1 MEPQQTPIEP
11 QPSLITNYQSPGALG
26 ISMTKS
32 PGGVL
37 AYQNGRLTF
46 TDKNGTALLDENI
59 SALQRVQIN
68 DVMGNVIGFRMDFPT
83 MRRGFT
89 PKQNMAGI
97 AEQALGAVTGAS
109 SLERE
114 GYQRN
119 VPQTLSVIE
128 AWKNIFVQH
137 NIPIQGKQETALEQ
151 QGVAKMASVAGRFG
165 RIMRIAI
172 AILMAIAILF
182 IVAVSLIH

>member
-1 MEPQQTPIEP
+1 MEPQQTSAEP
-11 QPSLITNYQSPGALG
+11 QPSIITSYQSPGALG
-26 ISMTKS
+26 ISTTKS

-46 TDKNGTALLDENI
+46 TDKNGVALLDENI
-59 SALQRVQIN
+59 SALQRVQIS

-97 AEQALGAVTGAS
+97 GEQALGALTGAS
-109 SLERE
+109 SLVRE

-128 AWKNIFVQH
+128 TWKNIFAQH
-137 NIPIQGKQETALEQ
+137 NIPIEGKQETALEQ
-151 QGVAKMASVAGRFG
+151 QGVAKMASDARRLGH
-165 RIMRIAI
+165 IMRIVI
-172 AILMAIAILF
+172 AILMAIGILF
-182 IVAVSLIH
+182 IVAVSLLH